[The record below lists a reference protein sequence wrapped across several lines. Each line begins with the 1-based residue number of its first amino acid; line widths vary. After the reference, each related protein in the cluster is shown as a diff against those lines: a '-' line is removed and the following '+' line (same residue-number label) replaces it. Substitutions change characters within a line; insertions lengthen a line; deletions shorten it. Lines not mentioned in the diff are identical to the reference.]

1 MKHAARKIAVIAAV
15 AFAIGAPALQALTG
29 WGQSAAEFSR
39 AGEGTLKAA
48 GYAFSIWSVIYAGL
62 AAFAIYQALPRS
74 DGSAAVRRAAWPAAV
89 AIAGCGT
96 WICAAAADLEWAS
109 VTVILVSLAAA
120 VTGLMLARGGA
131 RLDRLLVAWPLGAL
145 AGWLTDAAVL
155 NVLTVLTDTGRIG
168 PAQALPAALAG
179 IAAASVVALAVLRTS
194 RLPVYALPVAWGL
207 VAVFVAERARDAP
220 AAWTALAAAAL
231 VLVYA
236 GVVVRGRP

>member
-15 AFAIGAPALQALTG
+15 VFAIGAPALQALTG

-48 GYAFSIWSVIYAGL
+48 GYAFSIWSLIYAGL
-62 AAFAIYQALPRS
+62 VAFAVYQALPRS

-89 AIAGCGT
+89 AIAGCGA
-96 WICAAAADLEWAS
+96 WICASAADLEWAS
-109 VTVILVSLAAA
+109 VAVILVSLAAA
-120 VTGLMLARGGA
+120 IAALLLARGAAG
-131 RLDRLLVAWPLGAL
+131 LDRLLVLWPTGAL
-145 AGWLTDAAVL
+145 AGWLTVASVL
-155 NVLTVLTDTGRIG
+155 NVLTILTETGRIG
-168 PAQALPAALAG
+168 PGRALIAALAG
-179 IAAASVVALAVLRTS
+179 IAAAAVVALSVLRAS

-220 AAWTALAAAAL
+220 AAWAALAAAAL

-236 GVVVRGRP
+236 GVVVRGRG